1 MRCSKSFTI
10 LQGDDIRSVPERDVG
25 RELDPAPVSR
35 RRNVVDKLD
44 AVAVVVIACRVRS
57 RSRIPGVS
65 ALHGRA
71 RVQRDELHRS
81 AGQVPDGGWLLLEQV

>member
-1 MRCSKSFTI
+1 MRRSKCAALF
-10 LQGDDIRSVPERDVG
+10 QGGDVRSVPERDVG
-25 RELDPAPVSR
+25 RELDQAPVSR

-44 AVAVVVIACRVRS
+44 AVARRVRS

-65 ALHGRA
+65 AIHGRA